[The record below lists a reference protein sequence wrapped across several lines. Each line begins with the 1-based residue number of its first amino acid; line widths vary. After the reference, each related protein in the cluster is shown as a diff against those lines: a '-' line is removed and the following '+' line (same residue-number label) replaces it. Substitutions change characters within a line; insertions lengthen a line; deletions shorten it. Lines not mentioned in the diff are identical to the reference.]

1 MKKLKWIYQF
11 KALYGF
17 IVVLLLWY
25 FLYVTVQS
33 NAIPSPFQT
42 ILNFIEI
49 FSGELSIHLPV
60 SFLRILAAILISLVA
75 ESLIGLWIGMSKKA
89 DELISPVVYILYPIP
104 RIAFTPIFHH
114 GQLD

>member
-17 IVVLLLWY
+17 IVVLLLWH
-25 FLYVTVQS
+25 FLHVTVQS

-49 FSGELSIHLPV
+49 FPGELSIHLPV
-60 SFLRILAAILISLVA
+60 SFLRILAAILVLSIKGF
-75 ESLIGLWIGMSKKA
+75 LIFKFSGMVEDWLCGWIRIGM
-89 DELISPVVYILYPIP
+89 
-104 RIAFTPIFHH
+104 
-114 GQLD
+114 

>member
-25 FLYVTVQS
+25 FLHVTVQS

-49 FSGELSIHLPV
+49 FPGELSIHLPV

-75 ESLIGLWIGMSKKA
+75 GSLIGLWIGMSKKA
-89 DELISPVVYILYPIP
+89 DELVSPVVYILYPIP
-104 RIAFTPIFHH
+104 KIAFLPIFHH

>member
-25 FLYVTVQS
+25 FLHVTVQS

-49 FSGELSIHLPV
+49 FPGELSIHLLV
-60 SFLRILAAILISLVA
+60 SFLRILAGYFDIISRR
-75 ESLIGLWIGMSKKA
+75 EPHW
-89 DELISPVVYILYPIP
+89 P
-104 RIAFTPIFHH
+104 
-114 GQLD
+114 LDWNE